1 MENFEKLE
9 AKITK
14 VLEAL
19 EKLKQE
25 NLQISASYEGLTNK
39 AFEYEEKTR
48 ELVNQNN
55 KLKSELKAKESRHNF
70 SNESAK
76 KRIKKIIEKI
86 DMFEKLG

>member
-19 EKLKQE
+19 DKLKQE

-39 AFEYEEKTR
+39 AFEYEEKTK
-48 ELVNQNN
+48 ELVNLNN
-55 KLKSELKAKESRHNF
+55 KLKSELKAAENRHN
-70 SNESAK
+70 SGKESAK
-76 KRIKKIIEKI
+76 KKIRKIIEKI